1 MHNLHIY
8 REERPLDLQ
17 LPTMPK
23 YEYVPT
29 VSAEPEPVVRTFK
42 EKTVVSL
49 EDNTHISDSFKKRKF
64 GNKRNARQ
72 RLDED
77 D

>member
-1 MHNLHIY
+1 
-8 REERPLDLQ
+8 
-17 LPTMPK
+17 MPK
-23 YEYVPT
+23 CEYVPI
-29 VSAEPEPVVRTFK
+29 VSAVPEPVVRTFK

-49 EDNTHISDSFKKRKF
+49 EDSTHISDSFKKRKF
-64 GNKRNARQ
+64 TNKRNVRQ